1 MKLDGG
7 LNHFV
12 IYHPYYGE
20 MIQFDER
27 AYFSDGWEKKHQPGK
42 SSPISWGPL
51 RVFPHLETATGPD
64 RSPDPWG
71 TPWEYESSA
80 IKSSLWFWNPRYF
93 QGNVVF

>member
-1 MKLDGG
+1 MVNMKLDGG

-42 SSPISWGPL
+42 SSPIS
-51 RVFPHLETATGPD
+51 
-64 RSPDPWG
+64 
-71 TPWEYESSA
+71 
-80 IKSSLWFWNPRYF
+80 
-93 QGNVVF
+93 